1 MIGWKEENWSFF
13 CAWGLSLFMAEP
25 PFAEFITSRF
35 D

>member
-1 MIGWKEENWSFF
+1 VEGRKLEFR
-13 CAWGLSLFMAEP
+13 AWGLSLFMAEP